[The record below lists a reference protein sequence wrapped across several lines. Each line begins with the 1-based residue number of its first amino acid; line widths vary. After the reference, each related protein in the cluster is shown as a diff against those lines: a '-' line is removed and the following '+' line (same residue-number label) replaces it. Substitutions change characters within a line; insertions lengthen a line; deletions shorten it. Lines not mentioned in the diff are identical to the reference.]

1 MTTGRTPQ
9 QTLAEV
15 YDEGAA
21 AYEKYWAPVLHRHAL
36 DLVNMM
42 TSAAAPAPRI
52 VVDVATGAGTLVPAL
67 RGLAGNGGRVIALD
81 RSHGM
86 LRRIP
91 PSMPR
96 VQADAAA
103 LPLRAASADVLVL
116 AFVLFLLPDARLA
129 VAEAARVLRPYG
141 WLLTATWGTELNTG
155 SDIVVREELD
165 AVGAPTFPVL
175 ERSDSLTDT
184 PDRMA
189 VLLNSGDFDDI
200 NTSSRPLA
208 ATLDARAAL
217 AYGNR
222 MRRPRLA
229 VPATG
234 SYEPGGR
241 TPPGSRAPRR
251 PTTRSLHRPVG
262 GSAHHRST
270 DTLTH

>member
-1 MTTGRTPQ
+1 
-9 QTLAEV
+9 
-15 YDEGAA
+15 
-21 AYEKYWAPVLHRHAL
+21 
-36 DLVNMM
+36 M

-67 RGLAGNGGRVIALD
+67 RVLAGNGGRVIALD

-116 AFVLFLLPDARLA
+116 AFVLVLLPDARLA

-175 ERSDSLTDT
+175 ERSDSF
-184 PDRMA
+184 DRHTGSHGCVTQQRRLRRHQHLIPA
-189 VLLNSGDFDDI
+189 ARRHAR
-200 NTSSRPLA
+200 RPCGA
-208 ATLDARAAL
+208 CVE
-217 AYGNR
+217 NR

-262 GSAHHRST
+262 GSARHRST